1 MLLGMKGARELA
13 RQFPG
18 DRFGSTI
25 GRAGKELAPQGA
37 AQKVQDRAGPLRTTA
52 ESLTPFLHESEIAL
66 AILRVVVRQE
76 EDLALG
82 EIADEVQ
89 NLAEGIVVEMADDR
103 AFGMTKPVALS
114 MEFCPDGDFQKEAVL
129 ILEPASAQELV
140 ALDRE
145 AREEKLVPVIRGGE
159 ERQALLIPLTPFQTG
174 DFIQTDPVDFQTGTV
189 ELVLPKEEFDL
200 GQAVRVGDAMMLGQ
214 NHQSSLGLADS
225 GIVEFNEVTRGVPDQ
240 SVVGAS
246 SRATCSCRSGI
257 RTIADG
263 DNLIPV
269 PRHRLRVVQLA
280 PAPVHRRVH
289 PQVGRQPK
297 SRAVSDSQRA
307 NSAWAAP
314 VAPTIVNLRG
324 SGE

>member
-1 MLLGMKGARELA
+1 MNHSVARVREHANASRFVEPPEGEAGPSGDDTQIGSEEANAARHEGARELA

-37 AQKVQDRAGPLRTTA
+37 AQKAQDRAGPLRTTA

-140 ALDRE
+140 APGSRSPRRE
-145 AREEKLVPVIRGGE
+145 
-159 ERQALLIPLTPFQTG
+159 
-174 DFIQTDPVDFQTGTV
+174 
-189 ELVLPKEEFDL
+189 
-200 GQAVRVGDAMMLGQ
+200 
-214 NHQSSLGLADS
+214 
-225 GIVEFNEVTRGVPDQ
+225 
-240 SVVGAS
+240 
-246 SRATCSCRSGI
+246 TCSS
-257 RTIADG
+257 D
-263 DNLIPV
+263 P
-269 PRHRLRVVQLA
+269 
-280 PAPVHRRVH
+280 
-289 PQVGRQPK
+289 GR
-297 SRAVSDSQRA
+297 
-307 NSAWAAP
+307 
-314 VAPTIVNLRG
+314 
-324 SGE
+324 